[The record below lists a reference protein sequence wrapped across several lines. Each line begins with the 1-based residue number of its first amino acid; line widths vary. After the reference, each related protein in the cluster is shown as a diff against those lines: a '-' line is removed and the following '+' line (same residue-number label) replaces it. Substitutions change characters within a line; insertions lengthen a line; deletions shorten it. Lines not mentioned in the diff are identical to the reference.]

1 MARLLYL
8 KRRLDSLRTLGVAVE
23 YYPHYVNRTVDL
35 HSLDVVLLSFILRCR
50 GHHQIDDETF
60 AVTGASLGVT
70 HYGQHHS
77 IVTNAR
83 GMDVINVYLDL
94 EQHPLPV
101 LPRELQEV
109 LPLLLPLH
117 PRFQHRLNRIV
128 QLRLDDP
135 RPLAALLFA
144 IQRELADRPAGY
156 EEAVRLYWKLFL
168 LQCCRHA
175 LRSGF
180 VPPPAAPHRLE
191 QLRQYLDHAYAEPLT
206 LAALAQRARLSR
218 TSLCRA
224 FKAYTGK
231 RLFDYLIER
240 RIQAAMIA
248 LRGTDEKV
256 LTIALNSGF
265 RDLAYFNRK
274 FKQLVGV
281 TPTDYKAVTVPAVA
295 AGRPMATGR

>member
-1 MARLLYL
+1 M
-8 KRRLDSLRTLGVAVE
+8 
-23 YYPHYVNRTVDL
+23 
-35 HSLDVVLLSFILRCR
+35 
-50 GHHQIDDETF
+50 
-60 AVTGASLGVT
+60 
-70 HYGQHHS
+70 
-77 IVTNAR
+77 
-83 GMDVINVYLDL
+83 
-94 EQHPLPV
+94 
-101 LPRELQEV
+101 
-109 LPLLLPLH
+109 
-117 PRFQHRLNRIV
+117 
-128 QLRLDDP
+128 
-135 RPLAALLFA
+135 
-144 IQRELADRPAGY
+144 
-156 EEAVRLYWKLFL
+156 RLYWKLFL

-206 LAALAQRARLSR
+206 LDALAQRARLSR

-256 LTIALNSGF
+256 VTIALNSGF

-281 TPTDYKAVTVPAVA
+281 TPTAYREVQSSTDHTRVCF
-295 AGRPMATGR
+295 R